1 MPDYRSPI
9 LMNGSKITGVG
20 NGTDEQDAVA
30 LGQLPSALDP
40 LPITQGGT
48 GVSEATAATLLLAL
62 GAAPLASP
70 VLTGTPTAPTPA
82 PLSGNMDIATTA
94 YVDTA
99 VAIAQS
105 DAVYDISGGSP
116 SSVYLASQILSGGGP

>member
-48 GVSEATAATLLLAL
+48 GVSEATAASLLVAL
-62 GAAPLASP
+62 RAAPLASP
-70 VLTGTPTAPTPA
+70 VLTGTPTAPTLT
-82 PLSGNMDIATTA
+82 PLSSNTGLATTA
-94 YVDTA
+94 YVDHA
-99 VAIAQS
+99 VAIAKA

-116 SSVYLASQILSGGGP
+116 SSVYLASQILSGGSP